1 MRSWITSLCEVAGAS
16 VAAAGV
22 TSLLSGPWVAV
33 SAVVAGAGLVLVGV
47 LDGGR

>member
-16 VAAAGV
+16 VAAGGV
-22 TSLLSGPWVAV
+22 TSMLSGPWVAV
-33 SAVVAGAGLVLVGV
+33 SAVVAGVGLVLVGV